1 LGYLSPTNLN
11 SFVKLISFGCE
22 HVGKTLADP
31 KLTGSHCITAD
42 TAVLLKSKQRARSS
56 RHYISLRDVFPAGW
70 AWLIWGSCDLAPLC
84 YRMVNSVHHL
94 NGWANARIGA
104 IDNHKRELEF
114 SATLHISTVSRTLY
128 AAGRTWERHT
138 WGEVL

>member
-1 LGYLSPTNLN
+1 MFERGHFMVRSSEGLGYLSPTNLN

-42 TAVLLKSKQRARSS
+42 TAVLLKSKHRARSS

-70 AWLIWGSCDLAPLC
+70 AWLIGAAAIWHRSAI
-84 YRMVNSVHHL
+84 
-94 NGWANARIGA
+94 GW
-104 IDNHKRELEF
+104 
-114 SATLHISTVSRTLY
+114 
-128 AAGRTWERHT
+128 
-138 WGEVL
+138 